1 MGDNRPAALRASI
14 GCWLGCLTMVVAGRA
29 RWACLLSLLFVGFG
43 NANAQKD
50 STDAVAAVR
59 SKLASARK
67 ALTDKGKSLDEQERR
82 SLDEALTQAENALRH
97 YEELARR
104 GSARKEAMAPL
115 LIAGGGLLA
124 DDATGVGVADDVL
137 LPFIALGAVVAYVST
152 QASASDVEFNNAWT
166 AVLDKLTAT
175 RQIAERV
182 AARRKRKTCYCICGK
197 KDAPKRIALGHMAE
211 WLCRSYCAD
220 DGRFAYNEYTCE

>member
-1 MGDNRPAALRASI
+1 
-14 GCWLGCLTMVVAGRA
+14 MVMAGRL
-29 RWACLLSLLFVGFG
+29 RWMCLLPMLFVGVG
-43 NANAQKD
+43 NAHAQKG
-50 STDAVAAVR
+50 STDAVAAIR

-82 SLDEALTQAENALRH
+82 SLDEALTQAEGALRR

-115 LIAGGGLLA
+115 LIAGGGILA
-124 DDATGVGVADDVL
+124 DDVTGVGVADDVL
-137 LPFIALGAVVAYVST
+137 LPFIALGAVVAYIGT
-152 QASASDVEFNNAWT
+152 HASASDAELNNAWQ

-175 RQIAERV
+175 GQVAERV
-182 AARRKRKTCYCICGK
+182 ASRRKRKACLCICGK
-197 KDAPKRIALGHMAE
+197 RDAPERVILGHFPE
-211 WLCRSYCAD
+211 WQCRSYCAD

>member
-1 MGDNRPAALRASI
+1 MIVAERLR
-14 GCWLGCLTMVVAGRA
+14 WV
-29 RWACLLSLLFVGFG
+29 CLLLMLLVSFG
-43 NANAQKD
+43 DAHAQKG

-82 SLDEALTQAENALRH
+82 SLDEALTQAENALKR
-97 YEELARR
+97 YEDLARR
-104 GSARKEAMAPL
+104 GNARKEAMAPL
-115 LIAGGGLLA
+115 VIAGGGILA

-137 LPFIALGAVVAYVST
+137 LPFIALGAVVAYVRT
-152 QASASDVEFNNAWT
+152 RASASDAELNSAWQ

-175 RQIAERV
+175 SQAAERV

-197 KDAPKRIALGHMAE
+197 RDAPKRVILGHLPE
-211 WLCRSYCAD
+211 WQCRSYCAD
-220 DGRFAYNEYTCE
+220 DGRFAFNEYTC